1 MRGDLSETSA
11 ADACRDL
18 ARRAATGALALQG
31 PDGPG
36 RILFVDG
43 RLIAAVSPTPR
54 ARLGDRLV
62 GAGLLDDDALT
73 TALRLQADDPGS
85 TRLGALLVGRGLVR
99 HDAVRLFVQEQ
110 LLDAVFEIIGWR
122 YGTFEFVEGRGAEIP
137 EVPLELSVD
146 DALVEVSRR
155 QQEWDELSQLIPDL
169 EAVPAFS
176 SAAASAAA
184 ALEPDEFAVLAS
196 VDGERSIRELAAD
209 LGYGEFE
216 AARIVYGLAL
226 LGVLEVQLPEDEVG
240 AALDEAFAYFSE
252 PSVEEDAPGPAA
264 DEEVVSD
271 AAEEPAGEV
280 AEVAEVAAGA
290 EMADGEE
297 LPSDGDEDGAPT
309 QHLED
314 PGTSDDV
321 DVWVAAADE
330 PDDEASSD
338 VLEPTEQEA
347 SADVLEPTDEGAPA
361 ARPDLDDDLGAI
373 LTALRDEPAPAD
385 TSAAAP
391 TAAPAEAT
399 ATGDP
404 EDTEATDEPPVEA
417 DDGSAGWS
425 FLPPPP
431 GAPPAADDEEAL
443 RASPA
448 DEDDTTP
455 AARSGGA
462 ASSAD
467 VSELLRELSRLA
479 IDDPPPKD
487 EPPRRSTDDDPPPQR
502 PATPPDEAKRK
513 KRGLFG
519 WGG

>member
-85 TRLGALLVGRGLVR
+85 TRLGALLVGRGLVS

-110 LLDAVFEIIGWR
+110 LLDAMFEIIGWR

-176 SAAASAAA
+176 SASASASA

-240 AALDEAFAYFSE
+240 AALDEAFAYFTE
-252 PSVEEDAPGPAA
+252 PSVEEDEPEPAV
-264 DEEVVSD
+264 DEEV
-271 AAEEPAGEV
+271 
-280 AEVAEVAAGA
+280 GA
-290 EMADGEE
+290 DEGEE
-297 LPSDGDEDGAPT
+297 LAEGEEVPSDGDEDEAPA
-309 QHLED
+309 QLVED
-314 PGTSDDV
+314 PDASDAV

-330 PDDEASSD
+330 PDDEASAAA
-338 VLEPTEQEA
+338 LEPTEQEA
-347 SADVLEPTDEGAPA
+347 PADVLEPTEEEPVG
-361 ARPDLDDDLGAI
+361 RPDLEDDLGAI

-391 TAAPAEAT
+391 AAAPAEAD
-399 ATGDP
+399 ASGDP
-404 EDTEATDEPPVEA
+404 EDPDATEPPVEA

-431 GAPPAADDEEAL
+431 GAPPTADHEEAL
-443 RASPA
+443 RASSA
-448 DEDDTTP
+448 SEDDTTP
-455 AARSGGA
+455 AARSGGS

-487 EPPRRSTDDDPPPQR
+487 EPPRRSTDDDPPPRR

>member
-18 ARRAATGALALQG
+18 ARRTATGALALQG

-62 GAGLLDDDALT
+62 GAGLLEDDALT

-85 TRLGALLVGRGLVR
+85 TRLGALLVGRGLVS

-110 LLDAVFEIIGWR
+110 LLDAMFEIIGWS

-169 EAVPAFS
+169 EAVPTFS
-176 SAAASAAA
+176 STSSSASA

-196 VDGERSIRELAAD
+196 VDGDRSIRELAAD

-226 LGVLEVQLPEDEVG
+226 LGVLEVQLPEDEIG
-240 AALDEAFAYFSE
+240 AALDEAFAYFAE
-252 PSVEEDAPGPAA
+252 PAAVDDGTGAAAEGQPGPAA
-264 DEEVVSD
+264 RDALTPGVTEARGPAPAAPDEEVD
-271 AAEEPAGEV
+271 EV
-280 AEVAEVAAGA
+280 E
-290 EMADGEE
+290 
-297 LPSDGDEDGAPT
+297 
-309 QHLED
+309 
-314 PGTSDDV
+314 
-321 DVWVAAADE
+321 VWVAAADE
-330 PDDEASSD
+330 PDDVPAGDEPSTGATDAPAETEAS
-338 VLEPTEQEA
+338 LQ
-347 SADVLEPTDEGAPA
+347 DEAPA
-361 ARPDLDDDLGAI
+361 EAETEREAPGPRLDLDDDLGAI
-373 LTALRDEPAPAD
+373 LTALRDEPAPAGTGTTEPTD
-385 TSAAAP
+385 DSDASGVGAADDDLATWFVAPPEEPAAA
-391 TAAPAEAT
+391 
-399 ATGDP
+399 
-404 EDTEATDEPPVEA
+404 
-417 DDGSAGWS
+417 
-425 FLPPPP
+425 
-431 GAPPAADDEEAL
+431 AADDEPAPTAEEA
-443 RASPA
+443 
-448 DEDDTTP
+448 DDRP
-455 AARSGGA
+455 AAAPAGP

-479 IDDPPPKD
+479 IDEPPTKD
-487 EPPRRSTDDDPPPQR
+487 EPRRRAADDDPRPR
-502 PATPPDEAKRK
+502 PAAAPPDEAKRK

>member
-18 ARRAATGALALQG
+18 ARGAATGALALQG

-62 GAGLLDDDALT
+62 GAGLLEDDALT

-85 TRLGALLVGRGLVR
+85 TRLGALLVGRGLVS

-110 LLDAVFEIIGWR
+110 LLDAMFEIIGWR

-176 SAAASAAA
+176 AASSSASA

-216 AARIVYGLAL
+216 AARIVYGLTL
-226 LGVLEVQLPEDEVG
+226 LGVLEVQLPEDEIG
-240 AALDEAFAYFSE
+240 AALDEAFAFFSE
-252 PSVEEDAPGPAA
+252 PD
-264 DEEVVSD
+264 D
-271 AAEEPAGEV
+271 AEERTPEEPEERGSADVPPDEQVGEV
-280 AEVAEVAAGA
+280 ER
-290 EMADGEE
+290 
-297 LPSDGDEDGAPT
+297 APT
-309 QHLED
+309 DEQVGE
-314 PGTSDDV
+314 V
-321 DVWVAAADE
+321 EVWVSAPDE
-330 PDDEASSD
+330 PDEPDEQLDEDEVLTDATEVPVEAEASVPSEPPVDEETWSD
-338 VLEPTEQEA
+338 LETPGPR
-347 SADVLEPTDEGAPA
+347 LE
-361 ARPDLDDDLGAI
+361 LDDDLGAI
-373 LTALRDEPAPAD
+373 LTALRDEPAPA
-385 TSAAAP
+385 
-391 TAAPAEAT
+391 
-399 ATGDP
+399 
-404 EDTEATDEPPVEA
+404 
-417 DDGSAGWS
+417 
-425 FLPPPP
+425 
-431 GAPPAADDEEAL
+431 
-443 RASPA
+443 
-448 DEDDTTP
+448 
-455 AARSGGA
+455 GGA
-462 ASSAD
+462 ATPPRSDADDHPGDHPGAGTTDDEDELATWFVAPPEEPAAAEGDEAPAPTSDHAEVRATPPAGPASAAD

-479 IDDPPPKD
+479 IDEPPAKD
-487 EPPRRSTDDDPPPQR
+487 EPRRGATDDDPRPR
-502 PATPPDEAKRK
+502 PAAPPPDEAKRK

>member
-11 ADACRDL
+11 ADACREL
-18 ARRAATGALALQG
+18 ARRAATGALALEG
-31 PDGPG
+31 PEGPG

-85 TRLGALLVGRGLVR
+85 TRLGALLVGRGLVN

-110 LLDAVFEIIGWR
+110 LLDAMFEIIGWR
-122 YGTFEFVEGRGAEIP
+122 YGTFDFVEGRGAEIP

-176 SAAASAAA
+176 SASSSASAS
-184 ALEPDEFAVLAS
+184 LEPDEFAVLAS

-226 LGVLEVQLPEDEVG
+226 LGVLEVRLPEDEVG

-252 PSVEEDAPGPAA
+252 PVEED
-264 DEEVVSD
+264 DD
-271 AAEEPAGEV
+271 
-280 AEVAEVAAGA
+280 
-290 EMADGEE
+290 
-297 LPSDGDEDGAPT
+297 DGAPVG
-309 QHLED
+309 D
-314 PGTSDDV
+314 AP
-321 DVWVAAADE
+321 VAAEPDEDEPDADE
-330 PDDEASSD
+330 PDADVPDEDEPHEDEPHEDEPHEDEPDAD
-338 VLEPTEQEA
+338 EPVDDEPTI
-347 SADVLEPTDEGAPA
+347 DAPA
-361 ARPDLDDDLGAI
+361 AAAPDEDTTGPRRDLDDDLGAI

-385 TSAAAP
+385 T
-391 TAAPAEAT
+391 APAE
-399 ATGDP
+399 P
-404 EDTEATDEPPVEA
+404 TDA
-417 DDGSAGWS
+417 DD
-425 FLPPPP
+425 P
-431 GAPPAADDEEAL
+431 GAGAADDEDG
-443 RASPA
+443 P
-448 DEDDTTP
+448 TTWFVAPPEEP
-455 AARSGGA
+455 AATAGDDQEPATTSGDADDGPAPA
-462 ASSAD
+462 AAGPTSSAD

-479 IDDPPPKD
+479 IN
-487 EPPRRSTDDDPPPQR
+487 EPPQPEEPRRRATDDDPRPR
-502 PATPPDEAKRK
+502 PAAPPSDETKRK

-519 WGG
+519 WGS